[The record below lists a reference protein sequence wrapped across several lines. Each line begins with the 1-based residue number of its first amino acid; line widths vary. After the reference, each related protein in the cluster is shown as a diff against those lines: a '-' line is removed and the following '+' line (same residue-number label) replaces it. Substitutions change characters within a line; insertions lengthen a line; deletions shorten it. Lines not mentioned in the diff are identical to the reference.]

1 MMSSAAQTP
10 VDPRFELP
18 PQFIVADRRLAGA
31 AHDLWR
37 RSGGL
42 RVADYADHSLIVA
55 DPAGAATIV
64 SAGAAIEATF
74 GLSAGMPLDGLTG
87 LAAEVRAA
95 CDLIVFDP
103 QPVPFEAS
111 LAAPGCACVLV
122 RGVALPL
129 TDGFDASGIPHQV
142 QFVINWRELL
152 DRAATT
158 RLRREI
164 GAALRLA
171 RPVSTKSDP
180 FLPKS
185 ARKSLR

>member
-1 MMSSAAQTP
+1 MSTAADLP

-18 PQFIVADRRLAGA
+18 PQFVVADRRMAGVLR
-31 AHDLWR
+31 DLWR

-42 RVADYADHSLIVA
+42 RVADYANHALVLA

-74 GLSAGMPLDGLTG
+74 GLAAGMPLDGLTG

-95 CDLIVFDP
+95 CDLIIFDP

-111 LAAPGCACVLV
+111 LTAPGRAGVMV

-129 TDGFDASGIPHQV
+129 SDGLDASGIPYQV

-158 RLRREI
+158 RLWREI
-164 GAALRLA
+164 GAALRLV
-171 RPVSTKSDP
+171 RPNLMKSDP
-180 FLPKS
+180 FLPNSAQKS
-185 ARKSLR
+185 PR